1 MQTER
6 EYAIS
11 LGLAKPTRGRLSRE
25 AKAAIA
31 KAKADGMQFSNPSYV
46 VAKAMSKPRA
56 PKSAEETEERT
67 GLDLFAPVAQRTS
80 PEGTYWTA
88 DVDGK
93 RQKFTHA
100 TVCVPCGFSLGWHRC
115 STPRAVTSDGIRALT
130 EHNP

>member
-11 LGLAKPTRGRLSRE
+11 LGLAKPTRGRMSRE

-31 KAKADGMQFSNPSYV
+31 KAKADGMTFSNPSYA
-46 VAKAMSKPRA
+46 VAKAAAKPRA
-56 PKSAEETEERT
+56 SKPVGESEERT

-88 DVDGK
+88 EVNGK

-115 STPRAVTSDGIRALT
+115 SNPRAVTSDGIRALT
-130 EHNP
+130 EHSP